1 MSAQFNWTINQGETT
16 TLLYS
21 RTDSASA
28 AIVFAATDV
37 FRMKVKTAHDAS
49 STTLSKTSGWF
60 DIGPD
65 STTLNNVRFTLSA
78 ADIGGI
84 TAPGRYVY
92 DIEAESTTGVVTRV
106 LEGSL
111 IVTPEVTD

>member
-1 MSAQFNWTINQGETT
+1 MTAQFNWTVNQGETT

-21 RTDSASA
+21 RTDANNQ
-28 AIVFAATDV
+28 AIVFASTDV

-65 STTLNNVRFTLSA
+65 SSTLNNVRFTLSA
-78 ADIGGI
+78 ADTAGI
-84 TAPGRYVY
+84 TAPARYVY
-92 DIEAESTTGVVTRV
+92 DIEAETNAGAVTRI
-106 LEGSL
+106 LEGSF

>member
-1 MSAQFNWTINQGETT
+1 MTAQFNWTINQGETT
-16 TLLYS
+16 TLLYT
-21 RTDSASA
+21 RTDSGGT
-28 AIVFAATDV
+28 AIPFLANDV

-65 STTLNNVRFTLSA
+65 SSSLNNVRFTLSA
-78 ADIGGI
+78 TDTTGI
-84 TAPGRYVY
+84 TAPARYVY
-92 DIEAESTTGVVTRV
+92 DIESVTIGGTVTRI